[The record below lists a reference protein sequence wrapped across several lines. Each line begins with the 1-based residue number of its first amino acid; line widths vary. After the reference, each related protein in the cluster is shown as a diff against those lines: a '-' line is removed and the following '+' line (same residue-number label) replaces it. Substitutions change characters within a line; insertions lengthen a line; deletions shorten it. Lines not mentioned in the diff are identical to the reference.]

1 MVPNIFGTEDED
13 GDNICEMLN
22 NYQPMAEMGAG
33 STYAIPVGI
42 HIETDGKLREEE
54 FTSILKKVSSFSVL
68 NDAANPDSSFHRK
81 KKSVGMRR
89 TASTVSFKAV
99 EIREYD
105 RAIGDN
111 PSCSSGPP
119 IALDWN
125 YSENP
130 AVCINEY
137 EGKKVPRKNGPKHR
151 NRFHRESLLKET
163 LGYTEEE
170 KNDAKNEAKKTKKQR
185 NRTDMISP
193 FWRLEHTVQ
202 SVKRKISRRK
212 SKKKK

>member
-13 GDNICEMLN
+13 GDNIFEMLN
-22 NYQPMAEMGAG
+22 NYQPMTEMGAE

-42 HIETDGKLREEE
+42 QIDTDGKLREEE
-54 FTSILKKVSSFSVL
+54 TTSILKIVSSFSIV
-68 NDAANPDSSFHRK
+68 NDATNPDSSFYRK
-81 KKSVGMRR
+81 TSVEMRR

-119 IALDWN
+119 FSLYWN

-170 KNDAKNEAKKTKKQR
+170 INDAKNEAKKTKKER
-185 NRTDMISP
+185 NHTDMISP

>member
-1 MVPNIFGTEDED
+1 
-13 GDNICEMLN
+13 
-22 NYQPMAEMGAG
+22 MG
-33 STYAIPVGI
+33 
-42 HIETDGKLREEE
+42 EEE

-119 IALDWN
+119 FSLYWN

-137 EGKKVPRKNGPKHR
+137 EGKKVPG
-151 NRFHRESLLKET
+151 
-163 LGYTEEE
+163 
-170 KNDAKNEAKKTKKQR
+170 KNDAKNEAKKTKKER
-185 NRTDMISP
+185 NHTDMISP

-212 SKKKK
+212 SKKKNKFPIN

>member
-119 IALDWN
+119 ISLDWN

-137 EGKKVPRKNGPKHR
+137 EGKKVSRKK
-151 NRFHRESLLKET
+151 
-163 LGYTEEE
+163 
-170 KNDAKNEAKKTKKQR
+170 
-185 NRTDMISP
+185 
-193 FWRLEHTVQ
+193 VQ
-202 SVKRKISRRK
+202 NI
-212 SKKKK
+212 